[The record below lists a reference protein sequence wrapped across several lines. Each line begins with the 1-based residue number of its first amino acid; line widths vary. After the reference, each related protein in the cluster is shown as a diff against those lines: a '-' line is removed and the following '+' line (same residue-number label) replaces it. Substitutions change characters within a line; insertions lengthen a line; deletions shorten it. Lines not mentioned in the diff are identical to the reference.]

1 MMSSINDLRYWILS
15 KRDTII
21 LTIFGY
27 KVRNRLKKLK
37 SLERKICRT
46 VSLLSSVKSNQ
57 HNNHF
62 YKNTKNLRFKNR
74 INKKYYNL
82 RHFL

>member
-27 KVRNRLKKLK
+27 KVRNRLKKNTAPRRRNISK
-37 SLERKICRT
+37 SVPILI
-46 VSLLSSVKSNQ
+46 NQ
-57 HNNHF
+57 
-62 YKNTKNLRFKNR
+62 KQSTQ
-74 INKKYYNL
+74 
-82 RHFL
+82 